1 MYNMCKRTKVWILLI
16 GLACFEVAI
25 AQEYYKATGVETEF
39 YSSAPIE
46 DIRALSKE
54 GISVVDTRNGEM
66 SFEVSIRSFEFR
78 KAKMQEHFNENFME
92 SDRYPAARF
101 RGRPMERV
109 DFSTN
114 GEYPVTLVGVLD
126 IHGRKKDRKI
136 PATLRIEDEEIILK
150 SRFEVACK
158 DHDIEI
164 PRILWKNIAEV
175 VEVRVNA
182 RYTKI

>member
-1 MYNMCKRTKVWILLI
+1 MYDKIKIWIVVIILTCP
-16 GLACFEVAI
+16 GMVAAQKYYQATEV
-25 AQEYYKATGVETEF
+25 KTEF
-39 YSSAPIE
+39 FSSAPIE
-46 DIRALSKE
+46 DIHAVSNK

-66 SFEVSIRSFEFR
+66 SFEVSIRSFKFQ

-101 RGRPMERV
+101 RGKPREEV

-114 GEYPVTLVGVLD
+114 GEYPVTLVGTLD
-126 IHGRKKDRKI
+126 IHGRKQNREI
-136 PATLRIEDEEIILK
+136 PVTLGVQDEEIILN
-150 SRFEVACK
+150 SRFKVACK

-182 RYTKI
+182 RYTKL